1 MNNSHVNGEQ
11 NKNSEES
18 QKIKRMSREEVVGI
32 GAFVN
37 YTAGFLEDS

>member
-1 MNNSHVNGEQ
+1 MGRRTDNSG
-11 NKNSEES
+11 ES
-18 QKIKRMSREEVVGI
+18 QKIKKMSGEEFVGI